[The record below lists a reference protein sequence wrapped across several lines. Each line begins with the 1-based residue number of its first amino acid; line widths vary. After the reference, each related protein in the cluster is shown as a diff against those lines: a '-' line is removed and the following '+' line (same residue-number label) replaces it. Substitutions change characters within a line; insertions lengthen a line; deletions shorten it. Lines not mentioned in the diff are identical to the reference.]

1 MALIRWEPFG
11 GATASAPATTNRR
24 RFVPAIDVAERD
36 DTYVIHADLPGLDRD
51 DVDLSLE
58 GRVLTLSGSRTHE
71 SETTKAGWVR
81 VERSSGSFRRAFTLP
96 EGVDATRIVATF
108 DKGVLEV
115 VVPKPAASRPQKV
128 EITVGSPDS
137 EIQLEDRAAEQA
149 ATS

>member
-11 GATASAPATTNRR
+11 GAAAAAPATTNRR

-36 DTYVIHADLPGLDRD
+36 DAYVIHADLPGLSEG

-58 GRVLTLSGSRTHE
+58 GRVLTLSGSRTHS
-71 SETTKAGWVR
+71 SETTKDGWVR

-96 EGVDATRIVATF
+96 EGVEGDKIAATF

-115 VVPKPAASRPQKV
+115 VVPKPADRQPRKLQ
-128 EITVGSPDS
+128 ITVGAHDA
-137 EIQLEDRAAEQA
+137 ETEDRAAEQA

>member
-11 GATASAPATTNRR
+11 GATATAPATTNRR

-36 DTYVIHADLPGLDRD
+36 DAYVIHADLPGLDRA

-58 GRVLTLSGSRTHE
+58 GRVLTLSGSRTHA
-71 SETTKAGWVR
+71 SETTEDGWVR

-96 EGVDATRIVATF
+96 EGVEGDKIAATF

-115 VVPKPAASRPQKV
+115 VVPKPESRQPRKLQIAVASGDTAV
-128 EITVGSPDS
+128 EDA
-137 EIQLEDRAAEQA
+137 AAEQA

>member
-11 GATASAPATTNRR
+11 GATATSPATTNRR

-36 DTYVIHADLPGLDRD
+36 DAYVIHADLPGLDRD

-58 GRVLTLSGSRTHE
+58 GRVLTLSGSRSHE
-71 SETTKAGWVR
+71 SETRTDGWVR

-96 EGVDATRIVATF
+96 EGVDGEKIAATF

-115 VVPKPAASRPQKV
+115 VVPKPESRQPRKL
-128 EITVGSPDS
+128 EITVGGH
-137 EIQLEDRAAEQA
+137 EAETEDRAAEQA

>member
-11 GATASAPATTNRR
+11 AATAPATTTHRR
-24 RFVPAIDVAERD
+24 RFVPAIDVAERPD
-36 DTYVIHADLPGLDRD
+36 AYVIHADLPGLDRD

-71 SETTKAGWVR
+71 SETREDGWVR
-81 VERSSGSFRRAFTLP
+81 VERAAGSFRRAFTLP
-96 EGVDATRIVATF
+96 EGVDGEKIVATF

-115 VVPKPAASRPQKV
+115 LVPKPESSKPRRLQ
-128 EITVGSPDS
+128 ITVGSSDHV
-137 EIQLEDRAAEQA
+137 EDLAAEQA